1 MLIIKCTIN
10 PQIIIPVSIGQDCS
24 AFSFNLIIWLKLKGV
39 DFDEEQTIS
48 EPELLEIMEIREAGE
63 EAADSQ
69 ALTEIQI
76 QKLKH
81 WAECFARAFQDQNFE
96 EAKSSI
102 HRMTYYERVNKE
114 IVKML

>member
-1 MLIIKCTIN
+1 M
-10 PQIIIPVSIGQDCS
+10 
-24 AFSFNLIIWLKLKGV
+24 LKLKGV

>member
-1 MLIIKCTIN
+1 
-10 PQIIIPVSIGQDCS
+10 
-24 AFSFNLIIWLKLKGV
+24 
-39 DFDEEQTIS
+39 
-48 EPELLEIMEIREAGE
+48 MEIREAGE

-76 QKLKH
+76 QMQEKLKH

>member
-1 MLIIKCTIN
+1 M
-10 PQIIIPVSIGQDCS
+10 QD
-24 AFSFNLIIWLKLKGV
+24 K
-39 DFDEEQTIS
+39 
-48 EPELLEIMEIREAGE
+48 IMEIREAVE

-76 QKLKH
+76 QMQEKLKH
-81 WAECFARAFQDQNFE
+81 WAECFARAFQDRNFE